1 MSCIKRR
8 IAPTIVAALTL
19 AALAFPANAS
29 AAVAQPVTTL
39 SVSDAAARL
48 SSAEA
53 SAATAQ
59 QRLADIQARIAELS
73 LAIAKAESLQPQD
86 LGDGIKQMI
95 KAYVAPFSE
104 TYMNQTE
111 ATLAAAAELE
121 TLRAEHA
128 EATATLDAAAR
139 VAHERA
145 EAVKSAT
152 AALEA
157 ARQAEAERVA
167 AEKAAAEAA
176 AAVKR
181 AAQAEVYGIFPVD
194 GANSYINSW
203 GFARS
208 GGRSHKGADI
218 MAKAGTPVVAVKDG
232 TVRARSNRLGGLC
245 IYLTADDGT
254 EYYYAHLAS
263 ITRTSGRVKA
273 GEKIGTV
280 GSSGNASASAPHLH
294 FEVHPGGGSPVNPYP
309 YLRKMIL

>member
-8 IAPTIVAALTL
+8 IAPTIVVALTL
-19 AALAFPANAS
+19 AALAFPANAM
-29 AAVAQPVTTL
+29 AAIAQPTTIL
-39 SVSDAAARL
+39 SVSDAQARL

-53 SAATAQ
+53 SAASSR
-59 QRLADIQARIAELS
+59 QRVADIQARIADLS

-86 LGDGIKQMI
+86 LGDGIEQVI

-104 TYMNQTE
+104 TYMRQTE
-111 ATLAAAAELE
+111 ATLAADGRLDTLRSEHIEASASLE
-121 TLRAEHA
+121 TAA
-128 EATATLDAAAR
+128 DAAYDSAQ
-139 VAHERA
+139 
-145 EAVKSAT
+145 AVSAAIT
-152 AALEA
+152 ALEVA
-157 ARQAEAERVA
+157 ERVEAERVA

-181 AAQAEVYGIFPVD
+181 AAQAKQYGIFPVD
-194 GANSYINSW
+194 GANSYIDSW

-218 MAKAGTPVVAVKDG
+218 MARAGTPVVAVKDG
-232 TVRARSNRLGGLC
+232 TVRVKSSRLGGLC

-263 ITRTSGRVKA
+263 TTRTSGRVKA

-294 FEVHPGGGSPVNPYP
+294 FEIHPGGGSPVNPYAA
-309 YLRKMIL
+309 LKKMIL